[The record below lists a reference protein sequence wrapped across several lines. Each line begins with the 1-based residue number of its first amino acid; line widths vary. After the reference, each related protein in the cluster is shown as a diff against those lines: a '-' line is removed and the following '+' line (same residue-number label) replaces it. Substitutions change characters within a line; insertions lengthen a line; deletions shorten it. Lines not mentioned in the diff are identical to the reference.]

1 MSDDLGYLDNGAS
14 YIGSAIEGDS
24 NKSKEDIKEEEKEQ
38 DIEGLNVAELTALDV
53 PASAFADTRILIE
66 TLYIYDD
73 TISALLVVL
82 DLKEIQL
89 VDQYIEPPA
98 ESEDLA

>member
-14 YIGSAIEGDS
+14 YIGGETEGNS
-24 NKSKEDIKEEEKEQ
+24 NKSEEGIKEEEKEQ
-38 DIEGLNVAELTALDV
+38 DIEQDIEGLNAAELIALDV
-53 PASAFADTRILIE
+53 LASAFADTRTLIE

-89 VDQYIEPPA
+89 AD
-98 ESEDLA
+98 

>member
-1 MSDDLGYLDNGAS
+1 MDNGAS
-14 YIGSAIEGDS
+14 YIDSEIESDS
-24 NKSKEDIKEEEKEQ
+24 NKSKEGIKEEEKEQ
-38 DIEGLNVAELTALDV
+38 DIEGLNVVELIALDIL
-53 PASAFADTRILIE
+53 ASAFADTRILIE

-89 VDQYIEPPA
+89 VDQYTEPPA
-98 ESEDLA
+98 ESEDLV

>member
-1 MSDDLGYLDNGAS
+1 MDNGAG

-24 NKSKEDIKEEEKEQ
+24 NKSKEDVKEEEKEQ
-38 DIEGLNVAELTALDV
+38 DIEGLDAVELIALDV

-66 TLYIYDD
+66 TLHIYDD

-89 VDQYIEPPA
+89 VD
-98 ESEDLA
+98 